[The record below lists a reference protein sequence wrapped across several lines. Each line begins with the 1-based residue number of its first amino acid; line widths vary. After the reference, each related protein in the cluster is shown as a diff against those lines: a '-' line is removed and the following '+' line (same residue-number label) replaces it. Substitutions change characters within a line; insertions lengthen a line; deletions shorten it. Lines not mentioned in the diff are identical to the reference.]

1 MAATAIQTYFL
12 NKSVLRKAVDI
23 KKKKKK
29 TFLPENSI
37 LVTNNS

>member
-23 KKKKKK
+23 KKKNKP
-29 TFLPENSI
+29 FLPENSI